1 MGPKWARVGRGP
13 NDKEQEFLIRGDQM
27 SPSCDTID
35 QTVKK
40 NMVNYLECPKSV
52 PFVGHLKWVKD
63 VCHFLDDYGFCP
75 KEIGG
80 VIPKLRVLIVD
91 APTM

>member
-1 MGPKWARVGRGP
+1 VGPCGP
-13 NDKEQEFLIRGDQM
+13 NDKELEFLIRGDQM
-27 SPSCDTID
+27 SPGCDTID

-40 NMVNYLECPKSV
+40 YGKLLRVSKSV

-63 VCHFLDDYGFCP
+63 VCHFLDDCGFCP

-80 VIPKLRVLIVD
+80 VIPKLCVLIVD